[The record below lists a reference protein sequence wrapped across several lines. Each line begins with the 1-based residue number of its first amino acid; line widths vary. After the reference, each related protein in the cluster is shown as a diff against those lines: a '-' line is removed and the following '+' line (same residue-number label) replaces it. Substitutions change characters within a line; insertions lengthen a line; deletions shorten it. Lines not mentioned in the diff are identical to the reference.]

1 MKSLRAQLAW
11 RLFIGGAL
19 LLGVGGMLAYWQ
31 MQRALM
37 AEADAALRALAQSIA
52 TLAEQ
57 KNGEISLELPGEGL
71 PQLGQKDAPDV
82 FLLRTAGGGEVA
94 RSPSLGTNALPTG
107 AGTVAAPSFA
117 DVVLGDGRI
126 LRCAGL
132 RFTPAEEDEDEH
144 PSRVS
149 KVDAVLVVGRDR
161 APLERTL
168 ATLRMSLWLA
178 GVTAL
183 GLLVALVHWGLRRGL
198 APVSALA
205 GQVSAIHAT
214 SLGRR
219 LSVEPLPLE
228 LQPIAVRLNEL
239 LARLEAAFER
249 ERRFTATAA
258 HELRTPLAELRTLA
272 EVSLGTPATIAE
284 HTESWDDALKTIL
297 GMESLAVSLLELARA
312 DAGSPSAHGL
322 RSEPVRLGEAVDK
335 AWVPFSARAAA
346 RLVSLRTELDE
357 AWSVQADPGVLG
369 IVLGNLCANAAEY
382 AVRGTAF
389 RIHAENGADTVTLH
403 FRNQTENLMAVD
415 VPHLFERFWR
425 KDEARTDRRRHGLG
439 LALAMEFAKLTGA
452 TLTASVE
459 DNSEVDFALCLPRA
473 QEGPKARPAK

>member
-31 MQRALM
+31 MQRALVE
-37 AEADAALRALAQSIA
+37 EADAALRALAQSIA
-52 TLAEQ
+52 ALAEQ
-57 KNGEISLELPGEGL
+57 KNGKISLELPAGSL
-71 PQLGQKDAPDV
+71 PQLGPKDAPDV
-82 FLLRTAGGGEVA
+82 FVLRAAGGGEVA
-94 RSPSLGTNALPTG
+94 RSSSLGTDALPTG
-107 AGTVAAPSFA
+107 AGTVAAPSYVN
-117 DVVLGDGRI
+117 VVLGDGRT
-126 LRCAGL
+126 LRCASL

-144 PSRVS
+144 PSRVP
-149 KVDAVLVVGRDR
+149 KVEAVLVVGRDC

-178 GVTAL
+178 GAAAL

-205 GQVSAIHAT
+205 GQVSAIHAA

-219 LSVEPLPLE
+219 LSVDPLPLE

-272 EVSLGTPATIAE
+272 EVSLATPATIAE

-297 GMESLAVSLLELARA
+297 GMESLALGLLELARA
-312 DAGSPSAHGL
+312 DAAPQASQGL
-322 RSEPVRLGEAVDK
+322 RSEPVRLCEAVAK
-335 AWVPFSARAAA
+335 AWEPFSIRAAERA
-346 RLVSLRTELDE
+346 VSLRTELDE
-357 AWSVQADPGVLG
+357 ALAVQADPGVLG

-382 AVRGTAF
+382 AVRGTGF
-389 RIHAENGADTVTLH
+389 HIRAEEGADTVTVR
-403 FRNQTENLMAVD
+403 FRNQSENLTAAD

-439 LALAMEFAKLTGA
+439 LALAAEFAQLMGA
-452 TLTASVE
+452 TLIASVK
-459 DNSEVDFALCLPRA
+459 DNSEVDFALGLPKKGKR
-473 QEGPKARPAK
+473 E